1 MKAELQRLK
10 TEDRPQII
18 QAIATAREHGDLKE
32 NAEYHA
38 AREQQS
44 FCEGRIKELESNL
57 SMAQIIDVAV
67 VGAANPGKV
76 VFGATVEL
84 EDVESGET
92 ITYQIVGDIEADIK
106 HNRIAISSPIAR
118 AMIGKEEG
126 DVAVVQAPGGV
137 REYEIV
143 AVSLPVVANNFTHI
157 GLLQHGAVEAGDVFC
172 GELETPLSKAGWKQL
187 KQAFGRQVLIGM
199 QSLPRLGCNA
209 LPLPNGLPKST
220 ICRWCVMNACGKSI
234 SVNGKGV
241 PRKKSW
247 QPTLSS

>member
-1 MKAELQRLK
+1 MSTRPPLTLKGSERLKAELQRLK

-57 SMAQIIDVAV
+57 SMAQIIDVAI

-84 EDVESGET
+84 EEVESGET

-143 AVSLPVVANNFTHI
+143 AVTY
-157 GLLQHGAVEAGDVFC
+157 Q
-172 GELETPLSKAGWKQL
+172 
-187 KQAFGRQVLIGM
+187 
-199 QSLPRLGCNA
+199 
-209 LPLPNGLPKST
+209 
-220 ICRWCVMNACGKSI
+220 
-234 SVNGKGV
+234 
-241 PRKKSW
+241 
-247 QPTLSS
+247 